1 MALSAYLHKDHRH
14 RYRRRFS
21 WADIRT
27 VFTHDFVEASVV
39 IGHDGSARTIRGI
52 DHRVN
57 IEKLYKALYNNIKRI
72 I

>member
-27 VFTHDFVEASVV
+27 VFAHDFVEASVV
-39 IGHDGSARTIRGI
+39 IGYDGSVRTIREIG
-52 DHRVN
+52 
-57 IEKLYKALYNNIKRI
+57 Y
-72 I
+72 